1 VDAFAPRLSFFF
13 DVHNDFFEEIAK
25 LRAARR
31 MWARFM
37 KERYG
42 AKRAESLKLRTHAQT
57 AGVSLTAQ
65 QPYNNV
71 VRVALQAMAAVLGG
85 TQSLH
90 TNSLDET
97 YALPTEESVMIA
109 LRTQQII
116 AHESGAASTIDPLG
130 GSYFVE
136 WMTDKLEAEALDYIR
151 RIDEMGGMVSA
162 IEKGYPQ
169 REIAASAYRFQ
180 REVDAGERV
189 MVGVNRYQT
198 TEEKTIPLLRIDDE
212 VQRTQ
217 CENLAKVKASRDQ
230 ARVHEALAAVRE
242 AARGAGNLMPPIIA
256 AAGAYATEQEIC
268 DVLREV
274 MGTHSDPAEF

>member
-1 VDAFAPRLSFFF
+1 
-13 DVHNDFFEEIAK
+13 
-25 LRAARR
+25 
-31 MWARFM
+31 
-37 KERYG
+37 
-42 AKRAESLKLRTHAQT
+42 
-57 AGVSLTAQ
+57 
-65 QPYNNV
+65 
-71 VRVALQAMAAVLGG
+71 VLGG

-97 YALPTEESVMIA
+97 YALPTEEAVTIA

-116 AHESGAASTIDPLG
+116 AHESGAANVIDPLG

-136 WMTDKLEAEALDYIR
+136 WMTDKLEAEALEYIK
-151 RIDEMGGMVSA
+151 RIDDMGGMVEA

-189 MVGVNRYQT
+189 MVGVNKYASDGG
-198 TEEKTIPLLRIDDE
+198 EERKIPLLRIDEE

-217 CENLAKVKASRDQ
+217 VKNLSKVKAERDQ
-230 ARVHEALAAVRE
+230 DKVRSALQAVRE
-242 AARGAGNLMPPIIA
+242 AARGQDNLMPPIIA
-256 AAGAYATEQEIC
+256 AASAYCTEQEIC

-274 MGTHSDPAEF
+274 LGTYSDPAEF

>member
-1 VDAFAPRLSFFF
+1 
-13 DVHNDFFEEIAK
+13 
-25 LRAARR
+25 
-31 MWARFM
+31 M

-42 AKRAESLKLRTHAQT
+42 AKKAESMKLRTHAQT

-71 VRVALQAMAAVLGG
+71 ARVALQALAAVLGG

-109 LRTQQII
+109 LRTQQIV
-116 AHESGAASTIDPLG
+116 AHETGVANTIDPLG
-130 GSYFVE
+130 GSYYVE
-136 WMTDKLEAEALDYIR
+136 WLTDRLEAEALEYIK

-169 REIAASAYRFQ
+169 REIAAASYKFQ
-180 REVDAGERV
+180 RAVDAGERV
-189 MVGVNRYQT
+189 MVGVNRFASNG
-198 TEEKTIPLLRIDDE
+198 ESKIPLLRIDE
-212 VQRTQ
+212 SVQKKQ
-217 CENLAKVKASRDQ
+217 IENLAKVKAGRAAD
-230 ARVHEALAAVRE
+230 AVHAALSAVRE
-242 AARGAGNLMPPIIA
+242 AARSGGNVMPPIIA
-256 AAGAYATEQEIC
+256 AASAYATEQEIC

-274 MGTHSDPAEF
+274 FGTYSDPAEF